1 MAEGM
6 QKGSIEIDAEPKAV
20 LDEILDYEAYPDW
33 TGEIKKAEVRKRDA
47 QKRGQEVYYEVA
59 MGPLKADYVLD
70 YTYMPDDAGVSWT
83 MLEGHNM
90 KKLDGAYTLE
100 PVAGGQRTKVT
111 YESSVE
117 SPLPMPGFLRR
128 QVERKA
134 IDVALRGLKKR
145 VEGKR

>member
-6 QKGSIEIDAEPKAV
+6 QRGTIEIDAAPKAV
-20 LDEILDYEAYPDW
+20 MDEILDYEAYPDW

-47 QKRGQEVYYEVA
+47 QKRGKHVYYEVA

-70 YTYMPDDAGVSWT
+70 YTYKPKDGGVSWT
-83 MLEGHNM
+83 MLEGNNM
-90 KKLDGAYTLE
+90 RKIDGEYSLE
-100 PVAGGQRTKVT
+100 PLAGGERTKVT
-111 YESSVE
+111 YEMTVE
-117 SPLPMPGFLRR
+117 SPLPMPGFMRR

-134 IDVALRGLKKR
+134 IDVALKGLKKR